1 MAGINSDF
9 APYVTI
15 DSFVDYA
22 SEELEYVKPYI
33 EARAVEAKILDAD
46 GNPTGETE
54 KVLNVT
60 AFGNM
65 HDEEGNLVTSDVT
78 GLPVLLESETVW
90 SSRVL
95 NDEQFELFK
104 NGKRVDDATLR
115 WGCYR
120 RNDEVTWAKAPRV
133 HSVVLNGELITL
145 DGEKRA
151 NRFADASSDN
161 EERLADE

>member
-1 MAGINSDF
+1 MAGIISDF

-22 SEELEYVKPYI
+22 KEELEYVKPYV

-46 GNPTGETE
+46 GNDTGEKE
-54 KVLNVT
+54 RVLNVT

-65 HDEEGNLVTSDVT
+65 ADEDGTIVISDVT
-78 GLPVLLESETVW
+78 GLPVLLQSETVW

-95 NDEQFELFK
+95 DDATFELFK
-104 NGKRVDDATLR
+104 NGKRVDDAELR

-120 RNDEVTWAKAPRV
+120 RGEEVTWAKAPRV
-133 HSVVLNGELITL
+133 RSVTLNGEIITL

-151 NRFADASSDN
+151 NRFESASSDN
-161 EERLADE
+161 GEQLADE

>member
-1 MAGINSDF
+1 MAGINATI

-15 DSFVDYA
+15 DSLVDYA
-22 SEELEYVKPYI
+22 AEELELVKPYV

-46 GNPTGETE
+46 GNDTGETE

-65 HDEEGNLVTSDVT
+65 NDDEGKLRISDVT
-78 GLPVLLESETVW
+78 KLPVLYESETVW

-120 RNDEVTWAKAPRV
+120 RGDEVTWAKAPRV
-133 HSVVLNGELITL
+133 HSVVLNGELIIL

-161 EERLADE
+161 GEQLADE